1 MQLSILLFLQRI
13 HAPFLDMAAEAASFT
28 GEIILPLVLL
38 CLIHWCISK
47 KKSFAIAVPLLSA
60 QYISQ
65 VLKAIIRYP
74 RPFQVHPDLIE
85 PGRLST
91 ATGYSF
97 PSGHSTL
104 SGVFYSSLAV
114 AGWKR
119 WLTALC
125 LIPIVLVP
133 LSRLYLGVHW
143 PADVA
148 AGTAIGLAAG
158 LILTP
163 LLLRLYDRRRPFLV
177 FTFIYAIISLA
188 ASAVMA
194 AMLCLGRADPVAFS
208 DLLANSSIS
217 SGVMLGFYLDRKTLM
232 YIAEEGSLPRKM
244 LRGLLGI
251 AGLIAIVLVLS
262 SAGLPKPIET
272 FIAYSAAGLWITY
285 LYPLIAVGTG
295 LMAKESTK
303 I

>member
-125 LIPIVLVP
+125 LSQHL
-133 LSRLYLGVHW
+133 LSGGFKHCGDLKLMEGEASDSLRQALHRLPG
-143 PADVA
+143 
-148 AGTAIGLAAG
+148 
-158 LILTP
+158 
-163 LLLRLYDRRRPFLV
+163 
-177 FTFIYAIISLA
+177 
-188 ASAVMA
+188 
-194 AMLCLGRADPVAFS
+194 
-208 DLLANSSIS
+208 
-217 SGVMLGFYLDRKTLM
+217 
-232 YIAEEGSLPRKM
+232 
-244 LRGLLGI
+244 GI
-251 AGLIAIVLVLS
+251 D
-262 SAGLPKPIET
+262 GLPSE
-272 FIAYSAAGLWITY
+272 GLKARNEHNGFHGFPPW
-285 LYPLIAVGTG
+285 
-295 LMAKESTK
+295 
-303 I
+303 